1 MPDPDRRRLQLTIPL
16 ATPTLSRPILDE
28 FTLFLKEEHEKENF
42 GGAVAVQFLPFAR
55 QRVIPQAFSNLL
67 TRLHLRNHLPKDFK
81 TIGRMMDF
89 EFYRNNPPPPFL
101 CVDVCQISPS
111 QSASTLSVASAGANS
126 ASPPSEVAEAA
137 SSAATEPVRESS
149 IDNLPDRA
157 LIHCAP
163 DEATIE
169 RASANLSKC
178 QEELR
183 EMKMEAIKA
192 RLLRNEER
200 RLARLEAERAHLD
213 GVGRT
218 LATLRGI
225 ENPEDY
231 KKERIVLDSRGVPI
245 SQPRRRVRST
255 YGGGAV
261 VIPTNVQSTL
271 DLDLPPL
278 PPRPTDPA
286 EIRKLVRSKMIRCKV
301 CGNRFGQRNLLERHL
316 RDKHHVEYLEYLYQ
330 EELEVQRQREEELER
345 NRIDE
350 LTSGGFIPPQ
360 SAIESKSYEVDVQE
374 IPLPGELSN
383 GIVARFDANGYLRQ
397 PKRTFRKKVS
407 PQCPF
412 CDKRFRNEVSLKK
425 HFVKKHPECVEF
437 VQCLDCFK
445 CLPDKTQLADH
456 ECDMTWLCYECSPI
470 QNMCTEQ
477 RFTNHRA
484 KFHRGANSGFRC
496 NECNQKFLTPRKLR
510 KHRKM
515 SHVFVKTYACHFCEE
530 LFTSEVSV
538 MTHERIHTGIIKF
551 ECKIC
556 DFRCNRYI
564 QMENHKKEDH
574 GYLCSICQESFGEW
588 AEIKNHTLS
597 KHGGYLTSDTYT
609 GYIESPRVWALFKG
623 D

>member
-1 MPDPDRRRLQLTIPL
+1 MWKRIEGERKEFDITGPAPDRR
-16 ATPTLSRPILDE
+16 D
-28 FTLFLKEEHEKENF
+28 
-42 GGAVAVQFLPFAR
+42 LPHRTSSHASWS
-55 QRVIPQAFSNLL
+55 AKMNG
-67 TRLHLRNHLPKDFK
+67 TA
-81 TIGRMMDF
+81 
-89 EFYRNNPPPPFL
+89 
-101 CVDVCQISPS
+101 S
-111 QSASTLSVASAGANS
+111 QSASSVSIASFGANS
-126 ASPPSEVAEAA
+126 SNSPSDVVENASN
-137 SSAATEPVRESS
+137 PVTACLNNQTGSGSS
-149 IDNLPDRA
+149 IDGLPDRA

-163 DEATIE
+163 DEATNE
-169 RASANLSKC
+169 RTSSNISRC

-192 RLLRNEER
+192 REKRNEER
-200 RLARLEAERAHLD
+200 RLARSEPERAHLD
-213 GVGRT
+213 GVGST
-218 LATLRGI
+218 VSNLRG
-225 ENPEDY
+225 ERNEDDY
-231 KKERIVLDSRGVPI
+231 KKERIVLDSRG
-245 SQPRRRVRST
+245 
-255 YGGGAV
+255 GGAV
-261 VIPTNVQSTL
+261 VIPTSVQSTL

-286 EIRKLVRSKMIRCKV
+286 EIRKIVRSKMIRCKV

-360 SAIESKSYEVDVQE
+360 SAIESNVYDVDVE
-374 IPLPGELSN
+374 AYVLMRSPVLSRIIPLPGELSN
-383 GIVARFDANGYLRQ
+383 GVVARFDANGYLRQ

-445 CLPDKTQLADH
+445 CLPDKSHLAEH

-515 SHVFVKTYACHFCEE
+515 SHVFVKTYSCHFCEE

>member
-1 MPDPDRRRLQLTIPL
+1 MG
-16 ATPTLSRPILDE
+16 
-28 FTLFLKEEHEKENF
+28 K
-42 GGAVAVQFLPFAR
+42 
-55 QRVIPQAFSNLL
+55 
-67 TRLHLRNHLPKDFK
+67 
-81 TIGRMMDF
+81 MMDF
-89 EFYRNNPPPPFL
+89 EFYRNNPPPPIL
-101 CVDVCQISPS
+101 SIDVLSQFSPCP
-111 QSASTLSVASAGANS
+111 SASTASVASLGAVSSNS
-126 ASPPSEVAEAA
+126 PIEVPDVNGSSETASQTVQAALASPDAIAGMAVDQLP
-137 SSAATEPVRESS
+137 TEN
-149 IDNLPDRA
+149 DANKA
-157 LIHCAP
+157 LLQNVTRCQ
-163 DEATIE
+163 DELA
-169 RASANLSKC
+169 RMS
-178 QEELR
+178 EELKQAKQKR
-183 EMKMEAIKA
+183 E
-192 RLLRNEER
+192 EEK
-200 RLARLEAERAHLD
+200 RLAREEPQRAVLD
-213 GVGRT
+213 GVGKT
-218 LATLRGI
+218 LSLLRGDRRD
-225 ENPEDY
+225 EGPM
-231 KKERIVLDSRGVPI
+231 KERIVLDARGVPI
-245 SQPRRRVRST
+245 SQSRRRIRSSF
-255 YGGGAV
+255 GGGAV
-261 VIPTNVQSTL
+261 VIPASVQSTL

-301 CGNRFGQRNLLERHL
+301 CNNRFGQRNLLERHL
-316 RDKHHVEYLEYLYQ
+316 RDRHHVEYLEYIYQ

-360 SAIESKSYEVDVQE
+360 SEIESNSYEIDVRD

-397 PKRTFRKKVS
+397 PKRSFRKKVS

-425 HFVKKHPECVEF
+425 HFVKKHPESVEF

-445 CLPDKTQLADH
+445 CLPDKSHLAEH
-456 ECDMTWLCYECSPI
+456 ECDMTWLCFECSPI

-477 RFTNHRA
+477 RFNNHRA
-484 KFHRGANSGFRC
+484 KFHRGANSGFKC

-510 KHRKM
+510 KHKKM
-515 SHVFVKTYACHFCEE
+515 SHIFVKTYACHFCEE

-609 GYIESPRVWALFKG
+609 GYVESPRVWALFKG

>member
-1 MPDPDRRRLQLTIPL
+1 L
-16 ATPTLSRPILDE
+16 A
-28 FTLFLKEEHEKENF
+28 
-42 GGAVAVQFLPFAR
+42 
-55 QRVIPQAFSNLL
+55 
-67 TRLHLRNHLPKDFK
+67 
-81 TIGRMMDF
+81 
-89 EFYRNNPPPPFL
+89 
-101 CVDVCQISPS
+101 C
-111 QSASTLSVASAGANS
+111 QSASTLSITSFGANS
-126 ASPPSEVAEAA
+126 SNSPTDVHDAGI
-137 SSAATEPVRESS
+137 SSNAFSDPQSNCNSMEGLTETTVETSAV
-149 IDNLPDRA
+149 DVQL
-157 LIHCAP
+157 
-163 DEATIE
+163 EE
-169 RASANLSKC
+169 RSTAGTARVHD
-178 QEELR
+178 ELR
-183 EMKMEAIKA
+183 EMKLEVQRA
-192 RLLRNEER
+192 REKRLEER
-200 RLARLEAERAHLD
+200 RAARLEPKASYYFYNHFYFQRAVLD
-213 GVGRT
+213 GVGGI
-218 LATLRGI
+218 LAILRGSA
-225 ENPEDY
+225 NKSGWDR
-231 KKERIVLDSRGVPI
+231 ERIILDSR
-245 SQPRRRVRST
+245 
-255 YGGGAV
+255 GGGAV
-261 VIPTNVQSTL
+261 VIPTSVQSTI
-271 DLDLPPL
+271 DIDLPPL

-286 EIRKLVRSKMIRCKV
+286 EIRKIVRSKMIRCK
-301 CGNRFGQRNLLERHL
+301 RHL

-360 SAIESKSYEVDVQE
+360 WEIESQSFEIDVHK

-383 GIVARFDANGYLRQ
+383 GVVARFDANGYLRQ
-397 PKRTFRKKVS
+397 PKRAFRKKVS

-445 CLPDKTQLADH
+445 CLPDKSHLPQH

-477 RFTNHRA
+477 RFNNHRG

-609 GYIESPRVWALFKG
+609 GREGIFMISVFIFGAFAHLIYLFVQRRLDVDAVLIPVFATIRISVFRLLKIEFDFRHSEVPLGKRQKIADLKYIKTLHATLNLHEYGRCLKETEDSRHTITKA
-623 D
+623 

>member
-1 MPDPDRRRLQLTIPL
+1 MEWGILCRIFEVKEVRRITR
-16 ATPTLSRPILDE
+16 R
-28 FTLFLKEEHEKENF
+28 KESYWTQEVFRFHSHV
-42 GGAVAVQFLPFAR
+42 VALGV
-55 QRVIPQAFSNLL
+55 
-67 TRLHLRNHLPKDFK
+67 H
-81 TIGRMMDF
+81 M
-89 EFYRNNPPPPFL
+89 
-101 CVDVCQISPS
+101 VC
-111 QSASTLSVASAGANS
+111 
-126 ASPPSEVAEAA
+126 
-137 SSAATEPVRESS
+137 
-149 IDNLPDRA
+149 
-157 LIHCAP
+157 
-163 DEATIE
+163 
-169 RASANLSKC
+169 
-178 QEELR
+178 
-183 EMKMEAIKA
+183 
-192 RLLRNEER
+192 
-200 RLARLEAERAHLD
+200 
-213 GVGRT
+213 
-218 LATLRGI
+218 
-225 ENPEDY
+225 
-231 KKERIVLDSRGVPI
+231 
-245 SQPRRRVRST
+245 
-255 YGGGAV
+255 GGAV
-261 VIPTNVQSTL
+261 VIPTSVQSTL

-286 EIRKLVRSKMIRCKV
+286 EIRKIVRSKMIRCKV

-360 SAIESKSYEVDVQE
+360 SAIESNSYEVDVKE

-445 CLPDKTQLADH
+445 CLPDKTHLPNH

-510 KHRKM
+510 VPEMAWIGVCDDAEKSVRQPL
-515 SHVFVKTYACHFCEE
+515 VCEG
-530 LFTSEVSV
+530 
-538 MTHERIHTGIIKF
+538 RI
-551 ECKIC
+551 
-556 DFRCNRYI
+556 
-564 QMENHKKEDH
+564 
-574 GYLCSICQESFGEW
+574 
-588 AEIKNHTLS
+588 
-597 KHGGYLTSDTYT
+597 
-609 GYIESPRVWALFKG
+609 
-623 D
+623 

>member
-1 MPDPDRRRLQLTIPL
+1 MIST
-16 ATPTLSRPILDE
+16 T
-28 FTLFLKEEHEKENF
+28 
-42 GGAVAVQFLPFAR
+42 
-55 QRVIPQAFSNLL
+55 
-67 TRLHLRNHLPKDFK
+67 
-81 TIGRMMDF
+81 RMMDF
-89 EFYRNNPPPPFL
+89 EFYRNNPPPPFI
-101 CVDVCQISPS
+101 CVDVCSQISPS
-111 QSASTLSVASAGANS
+111 QSASSVSIASFGANS
-126 ASPPSEVAEAA
+126 SNSPSDVVENASN
-137 SSAATEPVRESS
+137 PVTACLNNQTGSGSS
-149 IDNLPDRA
+149 IDGLPDRA

-163 DEATIE
+163 DEATNE
-169 RASANLSKC
+169 RTSSNISRC

-192 RLLRNEER
+192 REKRNEER
-200 RLARLEAERAHLD
+200 RLARSEPERAHLD
-213 GVGRT
+213 GVGST
-218 LATLRGI
+218 VSNLRG
-225 ENPEDY
+225 ERNEDDY

-245 SQPRRRVRST
+245 SQPRRRIRST
-255 YGGGAV
+255 FGGGAV
-261 VIPTNVQSTL
+261 VIPTSVQSTL

-286 EIRKLVRSKMIRCKV
+286 EIRKIVRSKMIRCKV

-360 SAIESKSYEVDVQE
+360 SAIESNVYDVDVE
-374 IPLPGELSN
+374 AIPLPGELSN
-383 GIVARFDANGYLRQ
+383 GVVARFDANGYLRQ

-445 CLPDKTQLADH
+445 CLPDKSHLAEH

-515 SHVFVKTYACHFCEE
+515 SHVFVKTYSCHFCEE

>member
-1 MPDPDRRRLQLTIPL
+1 MG
-16 ATPTLSRPILDE
+16 
-28 FTLFLKEEHEKENF
+28 K
-42 GGAVAVQFLPFAR
+42 
-55 QRVIPQAFSNLL
+55 
-67 TRLHLRNHLPKDFK
+67 
-81 TIGRMMDF
+81 MMDF
-89 EFYRNNPPPPFL
+89 EFYRNNPPPPIL
-101 CVDVCQISPS
+101 SVDVLSQISPCP
-111 QSASTLSVASAGANS
+111 SASTISIASFGANS
-126 ASPPSEVAEAA
+126 SNSPVDAHDVAAISAGFRCDGEVWFLDFQDTASQERPPAG
-137 SSAATEPVRESS
+137 
-149 IDNLPDRA
+149 
-157 LIHCAP
+157 
-163 DEATIE
+163 
-169 RASANLSKC
+169 LSRC
-178 QEELR
+178 HEELR
-183 EMKMEAIKA
+183 ELKLEVQRA
-192 RLLRNEER
+192 REKRLEER
-200 RLARLEAERAHLD
+200 REARLEPQRAVLD
-213 GVGRT
+213 GVGN
-218 LATLRGI
+218 LLSLLRGDGKQN
-225 ENPEDY
+225 EPE
-231 KKERIVLDSRGVPI
+231 KERIVLDSRGVPI
-245 SQPRRRVRST
+245 SQSRRRIRST
-255 YGGGAV
+255 FGGGAV
-261 VIPTNVQSTL
+261 VIPTSVQSTM

-286 EIRKLVRSKMIRCKV
+286 EIRKIVRSKMIRCKV
-301 CGNRFGQRNLLERHL
+301 CNNRFGQRNLLERHL

-360 SAIESKSYEVDVQE
+360 WEIESQSFEVDVQK

-397 PKRTFRKKVS
+397 PKRVFRKKVS

-425 HFVKKHPECVEF
+425 HFVKKHPDCVEF

-445 CLPDKTQLADH
+445 CLPDKSHLSQH

-477 RFTNHRA
+477 RFNNHRG

-609 GYIESPRVWALFKG
+609 GTEGTFITSRLFLIEFITLICYVESPRVWALFKG

>member
-1 MPDPDRRRLQLTIPL
+1 MG
-16 ATPTLSRPILDE
+16 
-28 FTLFLKEEHEKENF
+28 K
-42 GGAVAVQFLPFAR
+42 
-55 QRVIPQAFSNLL
+55 
-67 TRLHLRNHLPKDFK
+67 
-81 TIGRMMDF
+81 MMDF
-89 EFYRNNPPPPFL
+89 EFYRNNPPPPIL
-101 CVDVCQISPS
+101 SVDVFSQISPC
-111 QSASTLSVASAGANS
+111 QSASTISLASFGANS
-126 ASPPSEVAEAA
+126 SNSPTDAHDTAVISTTAYPGTSIEAVPGSAVATDVGDDPDVNIKSVQERPSTGLA
-137 SSAATEPVRESS
+137 RC
-149 IDNLPDRA
+149 
-157 LIHCAP
+157 H
-163 DEATIE
+163 
-169 RASANLSKC
+169 
-178 QEELR
+178 EELHELKLEVQRAR
-183 EMKMEAIKA
+183 EK
-192 RLLRNEER
+192 RLEER
-200 RLARLEAERAHLD
+200 RLARTEPQRAVLD
-213 GVGRT
+213 GVGN
-218 LATLRGI
+218 LLSLLRGDGKQN
-225 ENPEDY
+225 ERE
-231 KKERIVLDSRGVPI
+231 KERIVLDARGMPI
-245 SQPRRRVRST
+245 SQPRRRMRST
-255 YGGGAV
+255 FGGGAV
-261 VIPTNVQSTL
+261 VIPTSVQSTM

-286 EIRKLVRSKMIRCKV
+286 EIRKIVRSKMIRCKV
-301 CGNRFGQRNLLERHL
+301 CNNRFGQRNLLERHL

-330 EELEVQRQREEELER
+330 EELEVQKQREEELER

-360 SAIESKSYEVDVQE
+360 WEIESQSFEVDVQK

-383 GIVARFDANGYLRQ
+383 GVVARFDANGYLRQ
-397 PKRTFRKKVS
+397 PKRAFRKKVS

-445 CLPDKTQLADH
+445 CLPDKSHLSQH

-477 RFTNHRA
+477 RFNNHRG

-515 SHVFVKTYACHFCEE
+515 SHIFVKTYACHFCEE

-609 GYIESPRVWALFKG
+609 GYVESPRVWALFKG

>member
-1 MPDPDRRRLQLTIPL
+1 MSTILISTVKRAIRDRSPWFYPNIV
-16 ATPTLSRPILDE
+16 
-28 FTLFLKEEHEKENF
+28 KEIES
-42 GGAVAVQFLPFAR
+42 
-55 QRVIPQAFSNLL
+55 I
-67 TRLHLRNHLPKDFK
+67 
-81 TIGRMMDF
+81 
-89 EFYRNNPPPPFL
+89 
-101 CVDVCQISPS
+101 ISIIACP
-111 QSASTLSVASAGANS
+111 SASAASSTSLGANS
-126 ASPPSEVAEAA
+126 SNSPTEAA
-137 SSAATEPVRESS
+137 DGTCS
-149 IDNLPDRA
+149 PDSG
-157 LIHCAP
+157 C
-163 DEATIE
+163 
-169 RASANLSKC
+169 
-178 QEELR
+178 
-183 EMKMEAIKA
+183 
-192 RLLRNEER
+192 
-200 RLARLEAERAHLD
+200 HLD
-213 GVGRT
+213 GSVGAYPDYPDLPPSNCVVEET
-218 LATLRGI
+218 KEEVSTYISPFLAQSQENLVEIRKQLHMAKERRIEERKLAHEEPKRAMLHGVGEVVSMLRG
-225 ENPEDY
+225 ENTGSE
-231 KKERIVLDSRGVPI
+231 KERIVLDHRGVPI
-245 SQPRRRVRST
+245 TQTRRRTRTSFSKE
-255 YGGGAV
+255 YSIV
-261 VIPTNVQSTL
+261 VTTL

-286 EIRKLVRSKMIRCKV
+286 EIRKIVRSKMIRCKV
-301 CGNRFGQRNLLERHL
+301 CHNRFGQRNLLERHL
-316 RDKHHVEYLEYLYQ
+316 RDKHHVEYLEYLYE

-360 SAIESKSYEVDVQE
+360 SDIESNAFEVDVQK

-397 PKRTFRKKVS
+397 PKRSFRKKVS

-425 HFVKKHPECVEF
+425 HFVKKHPTCVEF

-445 CLPDKTQLADH
+445 CLPDKSHLSNHD
-456 ECDMTWLCYECSPI
+456 CDLTWLCYECSPI

-477 RFTNHRA
+477 RFNNHRG
-484 KFHRGANSGFRC
+484 KFHRGANSGFKC

-510 KHRKM
+510 KHKKM

-530 LFTSEVSV
+530 LFTSEV

-574 GYLCSICQESFGEW
+574 GYLCSICQESYGEW

-597 KHGGYLTSDTYT
+597 KHGGYLTSDTYAGIKGFFVISALLFR
-609 GYIESPRVWALFKG
+609 GYVESPRVWALFKG

>member
-1 MPDPDRRRLQLTIPL
+1 
-16 ATPTLSRPILDE
+16 
-28 FTLFLKEEHEKENF
+28 
-42 GGAVAVQFLPFAR
+42 
-55 QRVIPQAFSNLL
+55 
-67 TRLHLRNHLPKDFK
+67 
-81 TIGRMMDF
+81 
-89 EFYRNNPPPPFL
+89 
-101 CVDVCQISPS
+101 
-111 QSASTLSVASAGANS
+111 
-126 ASPPSEVAEAA
+126 
-137 SSAATEPVRESS
+137 
-149 IDNLPDRA
+149 
-157 LIHCAP
+157 
-163 DEATIE
+163 
-169 RASANLSKC
+169 
-178 QEELR
+178 
-183 EMKMEAIKA
+183 
-192 RLLRNEER
+192 
-200 RLARLEAERAHLD
+200 
-213 GVGRT
+213 
-218 LATLRGI
+218 
-225 ENPEDY
+225 
-231 KKERIVLDSRGVPI
+231 
-245 SQPRRRVRST
+245 
-255 YGGGAV
+255 
-261 VIPTNVQSTL
+261 
-271 DLDLPPL
+271 
-278 PPRPTDPA
+278 
-286 EIRKLVRSKMIRCKV
+286 V

-330 EELEVQRQREEELER
+330 EELEEELER

-360 SAIESKSYEVDVQE
+360 SAIESNSYEVDVQE

-383 GIVARFDANGYLRQ
+383 GVVARFDANGYLRQ

-445 CLPDKTQLADH
+445 CLPDKTHLADH

-564 QMENHKKEDH
+564 QMENHKK
-574 GYLCSICQESFGEW
+574 
-588 AEIKNHTLS
+588 
-597 KHGGYLTSDTYT
+597 
-609 GYIESPRVWALFKG
+609 
-623 D
+623 

>member
-1 MPDPDRRRLQLTIPL
+1 MG
-16 ATPTLSRPILDE
+16 
-28 FTLFLKEEHEKENF
+28 K
-42 GGAVAVQFLPFAR
+42 
-55 QRVIPQAFSNLL
+55 
-67 TRLHLRNHLPKDFK
+67 
-81 TIGRMMDF
+81 MMDF
-89 EFYRNNPPPPFL
+89 EFYKNNPPPPILNMDFL
-101 CVDVCQISPS
+101 PQISPCP
-111 QSASTLSVASAGANS
+111 SASNGSVASLS
-126 ASPPSEVAEAA
+126 AI
-137 SSAATEPVRESS
+137 SS
-149 IDNLPDRA
+149 ISPTDVPGTSVNTENATQTEHSAVVSVGILPSNAMDQTTTVGNADKTLEQSLTRCNDELA
-157 LIHCAP
+157 KLSEEVQQAKEKR
-163 DEATIE
+163 DEA
-169 RASANLSKC
+169 
-178 QEELR
+178 
-183 EMKMEAIKA
+183 
-192 RLLRNEER
+192 R
-200 RLARLEAERAHLD
+200 RLAREEPQRAILD
-213 GVGRT
+213 GVGKT
-218 LATLRGI
+218 LSLLRGDR
-225 ENPEDY
+225 NNDSPT
-231 KKERIVLDSRGVPI
+231 KERIVLDARGVPI
-245 SQPRRRVRST
+245 SQSRRRIRSSF
-255 YGGGAV
+255 GGGAV
-261 VIPTNVQSTL
+261 VIPASVQSTI

-301 CGNRFGQRNLLERHL
+301 CNNRFGQRNLLERHL
-316 RDKHHVEYLEYLYQ
+316 RDRHHVEYLEYIFQ
-330 EELEVQRQREEELER
+330 EELEVQRQREEEMER

-360 SAIESKSYEVDVQE
+360 YELDADNYEVDVQK

-397 PKRTFRKKVS
+397 PKRSFRKKVS

-425 HFVKKHPECVEF
+425 HFVKKHPESVEF

-445 CLPDKTQLADH
+445 CLPDKSHLAEH
-456 ECDMTWLCYECSPI
+456 ECDMTWLCFECSPV
-470 QNMCTEQ
+470 QNMCTEV
-477 RFTNHRA
+477 RFNNHRA
-484 KFHRGANSGFRC
+484 KFHRGANSGFKC

-510 KHRKM
+510 KHKKM
-515 SHVFVKTYACHFCEE
+515 SHIFVKTYACHFCEE

-609 GYIESPRVWALFKG
+609 GYVESPRVWALFKG